1 MSWINGDIVIVN
13 SSRPCKIKK
22 YHPRIKYNFNKSC
35 DFEFSPLNNKII
47 ASAYDDN
54 SVVLW
59 KIPDEDIKEN
69 ITKELQIYKNHAKKA
84 TYVTFNPVVDNLIC
98 SGGLDGEIHIW
109 NPEKGDNY
117 IKFKTTDNPS
127 MISWNPKGDLVG
139 VSTKNKFINI
149 FELRNN
155 KMIFKQNINEDF
167 APPKFGWIDNNLF
180 VTTGYENKRDRK
192 ILKLWDIRKQ
202 SNYLLNE
209 GELTSRV
216 IINKS

>member
-1 MSWINGDIVIVN
+1 
-13 SSRPCKIKK
+13 
-22 YHPRIKYNFNKSC
+22 
-35 DFEFSPLNNKII
+35 
-47 ASAYDDN
+47 
-54 SVVLW
+54 
-59 KIPDEDIKEN
+59 
-69 ITKELQIYKNHAKKA
+69 
-84 TYVTFNPVVDNLIC
+84 
-98 SGGLDGEIHIW
+98 
-109 NPEKGDNY
+109 
-117 IKFKTTDNPS
+117 